1 MVRGLHLPASGAAR
15 SRAAEGHD
23 ALDRAIRHGGRH
35 EALERAAGRRGARFG
50 RRGGGGSV
58 SWSPA
63 ALGSKLTLW
72 LDQRDLVV
80 TGGAYSDWG
89 DQSPAGNRDF
99 AMATATN
106 RPDDDLTVNG
116 WAAPNFDG
124 VDNFMQGPAAVGG
137 DGYTSASASRIL
149 VVVDTTGETPGAD
162 SANVYQEA
170 AIIALGSTAGWLGL
184 TWTTSGPRAYGYDGA
199 FKATARA
206 AGATG
211 SASDVGVA
219 LLDIKHDGTTF
230 TLRRGAGTPVT
241 VACGALITPGIR
253 AIIGCNYAAAAF
265 YAGRIAS
272 IVACNAALSAGEESA
287 ARSYLFAKYGAPS

>member
-1 MVRGLHLPASGAAR
+1 MRAR
-15 SRAAEGHD
+15 DAV
-23 ALDRAIRHGGRH
+23 ALDRAIRYGGRH
-35 EALERAAGRRGARFG
+35 DVLERAAGRRGGQRFG
-50 RRGGGGSV
+50 RRGGGSAP
-58 SWSPA
+58 WTPA
-63 ALGSKLTLW
+63 ALGSKLTQW

-80 TGGAYSDWG
+80 TSGAYSDWG
-89 DQSPAGNRDF
+89 DQSPAGNRDL
-99 AMATATN
+99 AMTTATN

-137 DGYTSASASRIL
+137 DGYTSASASRIF
-149 VVVDTTGETPGAD
+149 VVVDTTGETPAAD
-162 SANVYQEA
+162 NANVYQEA
-170 AIIALGSTAGWLGL
+170 AILALGSTAGWLGL

-211 SASDVGVA
+211 AASDVGRA

-241 VACGALITPGIR
+241 VACGALTTPGTR
-253 AIIGCNYAAAAF
+253 AVFGCNYSAAAF
-265 YAGRIAS
+265 FAGRIAS
-272 IVACNAALSAGEESA
+272 IVACSAALTAAEETY
-287 ARSYLFAKYGAPS
+287 ARAYLLTKYECPS